1 MILSVEIDRK
11 TFATQDRAGE
21 VTVIAGLRFTLHE
34 REIVAL
40 AGPSGCGKTTLLK
53 LIGGLDGHFE
63 GRIAWSGGQPP
74 RIGTVFQE
82 PRLLPWR
89 TVRENVDL
97 VVPEGGDAKATE
109 AVLEAVGLWAFRD
122 SYPAQ
127 LSLGMARRVAI
138 ARAFVIAPEIVLLDE
153 PFVSLDPA
161 MAERSR
167 GVLLTAWN
175 RQPTAAILVT
185 HDLVEA
191 ASLADRILMLS
202 PSPTR
207 IVADIPVPPAIR
219 RAGGHAAM
227 RFAAELRQA
236 GGVDPGSLAALDQ
249 G

>member
-1 MILSVEIDRK
+1 MMLSVEIDKKAFPTR
-11 TFATQDRAGE
+11 DGSSE
-21 VTVIAGLRFTLHE
+21 SVIIADLRFTLHD

-53 LIGGLDGHFE
+53 LIGGLDADFE
-63 GRIAWSGGQPP
+63 GRIAWTGGQPP

-97 VVPEGGDAKATE
+97 VVPHGGDPKATE
-109 AVLEAVGLWAFRD
+109 TMLEAVGLWAVRD

-138 ARAFVIAPEIVLLDE
+138 ARAFAIGPEIVLLDE

-161 MAERSR
+161 SAERSR

-191 ASLADRILMLS
+191 ASLADRILMLA

-207 IVADIPVPPAIR
+207 IVADIPVPIAIR

-227 RFAAELRQA
+227 RFAAELRQK
-236 GGVDPGSLAALDQ
+236 GDIDPSSLAALDQ